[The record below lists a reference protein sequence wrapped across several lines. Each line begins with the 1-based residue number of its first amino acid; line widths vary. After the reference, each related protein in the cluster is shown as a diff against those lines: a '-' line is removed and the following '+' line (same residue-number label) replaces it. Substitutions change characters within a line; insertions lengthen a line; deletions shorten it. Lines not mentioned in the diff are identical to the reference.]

1 MTELE
6 SQILETWQIHQR
18 STIFLIENIS
28 DEALKAT
35 LSSRG
40 GRDVARQLAHMH
52 NVRVWRLEAFAK
64 KIAARLAEFDKG
76 RSPSKKKLL
85 EAYAK
90 SGEVMEKFIRQA
102 IENGGA
108 ISNFKRGVAPMI
120 GYYISH
126 EAHHR
131 GHILLTM
138 KQSGH
143 KLPDALKW
151 NIWEWNKI

>member
-1 MTELE
+1 MTDLE
-6 SQILETWQIHQR
+6 TQILDTWRIHNR
-18 STIFLIENIS
+18 VMLLCLENIS

-35 LSSRG
+35 LSTHG
-40 GRDVARQLAHMH
+40 GRDVAGQLAHVH
-52 NVRVWRLEAFAK
+52 NVRVWRLTAFAK
-64 KIAARLAEFDKG
+64 KIGVKLREFDKG
-76 RSPSKKKLL
+76 ECPEKKELL
-85 EAYAK
+85 DAFTT
-90 SGEVMEKFIRQA
+90 SGEVMEKFIQHCL
-102 IENGGA
+102 ENGGA
-108 ISNFKRGVAPMI
+108 VSNFKRGVAPMV

-143 KLPDALKW
+143 KLPDALMW